1 MTNNLKGKDSPVKFL
16 AILGLLIVAGF
27 GFVRHLDST
36 DPVNLNPP
44 FVSSYTA
51 TQLSC
56 RADAKQGILE
66 LNTLESK
73 LECPTFLDAPLG
85 IKHCAAKEEV
95 EAAKNVIQD
104 RFDSCT
110 K

>member
-27 GFVRHLDST
+27 GYVRY
-36 DPVNLNPP
+36 
-44 FVSSYTA
+44 F
-51 TQLSC
+51 
-56 RADAKQGILE
+56 
-66 LNTLESK
+66 
-73 LECPTFLDAPLG
+73 PTFLDAPLG

-95 EAAKNVIQD
+95 EAAKIVIQD

>member
-56 RADAKQGILE
+56 QANAQHRIDE
-66 LNTLESK
+66 LGSLLSK
-73 LECPTFLDAPLG
+73 IDCGNFLDAPLG

-95 EAAKNVIQD
+95 EAAKIVIQD

>member
-1 MTNNLKGKDSPVKFL
+1 
-16 AILGLLIVAGF
+16 
-27 GFVRHLDST
+27 
-36 DPVNLNPP
+36 
-44 FVSSYTA
+44 
-51 TQLSC
+51 
-56 RADAKQGILE
+56 LE

-95 EAAKNVIQD
+95 EAAKIVIQD